1 MFNVSYICSNI
12 ASQRVYSSM
21 LSFTV
26 PDINSTVSKLMA
38 LGAELDGPI
47 KYEIHGKVL
56 YLYAHNT
63 DVRLFSWFFWK
74 HLMALHFLVIPIFL
88 YTACSLTM
96 HRWAHARSLWASL
109 KNSCH
114 NESNEKLLQSLAYDW
129 CWCECSFVPD
139 KRSFDII
146 SLLTE
151 PDVFEVPG
159 LLN

>member
-21 LSFTV
+21 LSFTI

-47 KYEIHGKVL
+47 KYEIHGKVFR
-56 YLYAHNT
+56 LYAHN
-63 DVRLFSWFFWK
+63 S
-74 HLMALHFLVIPIFL
+74 PIWLISSETSYDIIFTWNSYCL
-88 YTACSLTM
+88 LTGCSLTM